1 MKHTFNCT
9 AKFKG
14 GYNGVGTIENRNLK
28 TEISIPKEM
37 NGPDIGTNPDE
48 MLLSAAVTCFTIT
61 LSSMFERNHIPLEID
76 YVDAQATI
84 NNENQVLTYESIF
97 YNVYL
102 IGSAQIDVKRIVRY
116 VKKSE
121 ESCMITRALKGNVTV
136 SIKNIYLNNSILL

>member
-61 LSSMFERNHIPLEID
+61 LSSMFEHNHIPLEID

-116 VKKSE
+116 VNKSE